1 MPFPQ
6 PAKLRDRN
14 TVASGQPSRRV
25 FAILSAALFAFTAG
39 AADPGMDRE
48 RLARIPVRMQ
58 EFVDRGT
65 TAGIVT
71 LLMRHGDVALLSAVG
86 LQDRESRKA
95 MNTDTIFAIHSMT
108 KPVTSTGIMILVD
121 EGKVALI
128 DPVEKYLP
136 EFKGQKLTSGAAPVR
151 PVNLRDLL
159 THTSGYLGGGPEVKD
174 RTRHTLAEVVSLE
187 ARQPLQYEPGT
198 KWKYSNAGM
207 AALGRIIEVV
217 AGKPYER
224 FIEERILHPLGMQ
237 DSFFFP
243 PAEKRSRI
251 AAAYTDEK
259 GALVRAKVDLY
270 KEGAKYAAPEGG
282 LYSTA
287 TDMSR
292 FYQMM
297 LRGGA
302 LNGRRILSPAAVHL
316 MTQVQTGDLPAG
328 FAPGMGWGLG
338 WGIVRSVEGMFRM
351 QSVGTYGHGGAW
363 RTMGWVDP
371 SKDLV
376 GVFLMQ
382 RTNGGGDIADEM
394 NAFIQM
400 AAAAIQK

>member
-1 MPFPQ
+1 MAFQELANFSNRKIAP
-6 PAKLRDRN
+6 
-14 TVASGQPSRRV
+14 SGQPSRRV
-25 FAILSAALFAFTAG
+25 AAILSAALLSFTAG
-39 AADPGMDRE
+39 AADLGMHRE

-71 LLMRHGDVALLSAVG
+71 LLMRHGNVALLSAVG
-86 LQDRESRKA
+86 YQDRESRKP
-95 MNTDTIFAIHSMT
+95 MNADTIFAIHSMT

-136 EFKGQKLTSGAAPVR
+136 EFKGQKLASGAAPAR
-151 PVNLRDLL
+151 LVNLRDLL

-174 RTRHTLAEVVSLE
+174 RTMHTLAEVVSLE

-207 AALGRIIEVV
+207 AALGRIIETVS
-217 AGKPYER
+217 GKPYER
-224 FIEERILHPLGMQ
+224 FIEERILRPLGMN
-237 DSFFFP
+237 DSFYFP

-259 GALVRAKVDLY
+259 GTLVRAKIDIY

-297 LRGGA
+297 LNGGA
-302 LNGRRILSPAAVHL
+302 LDGQRILSAAAVHL

-328 FAPGMGWGLG
+328 FAPGTGWGLG
-338 WGIVRSVEGMFRM
+338 WGIVRNVEGMFRM
-351 QSVGTYGHGGAW
+351 QSIGTYGHGGAW

-371 SKDLV
+371 PKDLV